1 MPCSAIATARAQVS
15 QESLA
20 RLLTD
25 ELVATLVLDFLERK
39 FPQLNP
45 EIIEAWLRH
54 SSIRA
59 PGVTFRL
66 GNYLIN
72 VREGKV
78 TVNTVSGR
86 TAQACPERRRRD
98 QQMVDLLTREVT
110 AFLTQAAGALFQ
122 QQARAAI
129 ATRYSIAEE
138 QRAPNG
144 ALVLTVNL

>member
-1 MPCSAIATARAQVS
+1 MPCSAIATARAQVG

-86 TAQACPERRRRD
+86 TAQG
-98 QQMVDLLTREVT
+98 QQMVDLLAREVT

>member
-1 MPCSAIATARAQVS
+1 MPCNAIATARAQVG

-25 ELVATLVLDFLERK
+25 ELVATLLLDFLKRK

-54 SSIRA
+54 SSTRA

-86 TAQACPERRRRD
+86 TAQD
-98 QQMVDLLTREVT
+98 QQIVDLLAREVT

-122 QQARAAI
+122 QQVHRAVAAR
-129 ATRYSIAEE
+129 YGIAEE

-144 ALVLTVNL
+144 ALVLTGNL

>member
-15 QESLA
+15 QASLA

-25 ELVATLVLDFLERK
+25 DLVATLALNFLERK

-59 PGVTFRL
+59 PGVTFCL

-86 TAQACPERRRRD
+86 TAQACPELRRRD
-98 QQMVDLLTREVT
+98 QQMVDLLAREVT
-110 AFLTQAAGALFQ
+110 AFLTQAAGLLFQ

-129 ATRYSIAEE
+129 ATRYSIIEE

>member
-1 MPCSAIATARAQVS
+1 MPCNAIATARAQVS

-25 ELVATLVLDFLERK
+25 DLVATLALDFLERK
-39 FPQLNP
+39 FPEINP

-86 TAQACPERRRRD
+86 TAQG

-129 ATRYSIAEE
+129 ATRHSIIEE